1 MSQYL
6 FPEVALR
13 CGPALFDFLE
23 LKDFLSLS
31 SASSMGSSLLIPAQ
45 TLNEKVNSATTTST
59 SATDNSSSS
68 TAIFHKRLHFPH
80 EITAGMLRRILHQL
94 KAAEEDVIVVNIDDR
109 KGRILLDIGSL
120 RSDEDSDEEDE
131 DHDGGHE
138 RMIIFKEL
146 EKCSYDEYDDF
157 NPRHPLP
164 KDRAHR
170 RGDSYFNS
178 DIDMVVGELGNQ
190 QLDLSNIAKA
200 ALNDEAAEGGAAG
213 GDGIASKGSVKDRIL
228 ARTKN
233 NYPGRPKPS
242 ARAVKA
248 LNEEDGEEES

>member
-6 FPEVALR
+6 LPEVALR
-13 CGPALFDFLE
+13 CGSSLFDFLE
-23 LKDFLSLS
+23 LKDLIALS
-31 SASSMGSSLLIPAQ
+31 SSSTVGNTLLIPAE
-45 TLNEKVNSATTTST
+45 TLNSRVNEKSV
-59 SATDNSSSS
+59 
-68 TAIFHKRLHFPH
+68 FHKKLHFPH

-94 KAAEEDVIVVNIDDR
+94 NSVEVITVNIDDR
-109 KGRILLDIGSL
+109 QGRILLDVGSV
-120 RSDEDSDEEDE
+120 RENDDDSDDDQNSTNE
-131 DHDGGHE
+131 H
-138 RMIIFKEL
+138 MIIFKEL

-190 QLDLSNIAKA
+190 QIDLSNIAKA
-200 ALNDEAAEGGAAG
+200 ALTEDTTNA
-213 GDGIASKGSVKDRIL
+213 DGIAANSDASASKGSVKDRIL